1 MIETILGSITDSKE
15 KYICHQT
22 NCVSTG
28 PGGGLARTI
37 FNEYP
42 WSDIY
47 KSRTVRD
54 KFGSI
59 VVCGNGKEERYVI
72 NMNAQYY
79 PGAPT
84 FENDL
89 EPDRAEAFQKCLNK
103 IKMIPD
109 LESIA
114 FPAKIGCAI
123 AGGDWEEFYKMLE
136 EFEKEVSKNGVIV
149 KIYDYEGKY

>member
-1 MIETILGSITDSKE
+1 MFKTILGSITDSKE

-37 FNEYP
+37 FNTYP

-47 KSRTVRD
+47 QTRIKRD
-54 KFGSI
+54 KLGSI
-59 VVCGNGKEERYVI
+59 IVRGNGDDERFVI

-79 PGAPT
+79 PGQPN

-89 EPDRAEAFQKCLNK
+89 IEDRAIGFQKCLNEISK
-103 IKMIPD
+103 IEN
-109 LESIA
+109 LTSIA
-114 FPAKIGCAI
+114 FPARIGCAI
-123 AGGDWEEFYKMLE
+123 AGGDWDEYYQMIKDFAAKLNN
-136 EFEKEVSKNGVIV
+136 VDVI
-149 KIYDYEGKY
+149 IYDYENKY